1 MVRSNRVV
9 KSDARRERPRALHH
23 GRSVA
28 EESVATVS

>member
-1 MVRSNRVV
+1 MVRCNRVV

-28 EESVATVS
+28 EESVGSAS